1 MSKQIK
7 VTDLVTIT
15 GQTTLDIGTK
25 IGIKV
30 SIEKLNSD
38 DHLKTLAMIGGLL
51 RQLVEDVSGEK
62 IETVSR

>member
-15 GQTTLDIGTK
+15 GQAALNIGTK

-30 SIEKLNSD
+30 SITKLNSD
-38 DHLKTLAMIGGLL
+38 EHLKTLAMIGGLL
-51 RQLVEDVSGEK
+51 RQLVEGVSDEK
-62 IETVSR
+62 IEVVNQ